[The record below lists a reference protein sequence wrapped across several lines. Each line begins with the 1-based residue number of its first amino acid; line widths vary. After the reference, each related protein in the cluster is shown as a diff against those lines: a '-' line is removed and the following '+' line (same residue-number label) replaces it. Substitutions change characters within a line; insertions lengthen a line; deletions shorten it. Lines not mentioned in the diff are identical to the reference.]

1 MTPDIT
7 QFFEGKEIRAIEHK
21 QELWV
26 PVADISKAW
35 GMDRT
40 TPSKI
45 ILRNQEVFKDLVMS
59 HNGGDVMSHD
69 EEMFLNERGLY
80 LLMGKISVGRLKNPQ
95 AKEAIIRFQ
104 RWFPQLL
111 QQFRK
116 GMANLQTLAESERD
130 RYIKEQLDTS
140 DLLIARLGL
149 NKDVAHKYAF
159 EFIKSKYP
167 DLHPYGALIPAGVDE
182 TTIPQLP
189 AAQSSYDLQSHEI
202 PSDPDFDAM
211 YSLRKLAESCKV
223 SENQARN
230 ILEDAK
236 IIYHSP
242 AGIWVVQDA
251 KYGKMFDMAVCLPG
265 TTKRKQFARY
275 TPAAR
280 DLVLDKLKEEQVTL
294 GEGKA

>member
-95 AKEAIIRFQ
+95 AKEAILRFQ
-104 RWFPQLL
+104 RWFPQLI

-116 GMANLQTLAESERD
+116 GMKDSTTLIESERD
-130 RYIKEQLDTS
+130 KFIREQMDTS
-140 DLLIARLGL
+140 DLLITRLNL
-149 NKDVAHKYAF
+149 NKDIAHKYAF
-159 EFIKSKYP
+159 EFIKQKYP
-167 DLHPYGALIPAGVDE
+167 DLHPYGALIPKGVDE

-202 PSDPDFDAM
+202 PPDPNFDAM
-211 YSLRKLAESCKV
+211 YSLSKLAESCKI

-230 ILEDAK
+230 ILEDAG
-236 IIYHSP
+236 IIYRSP
-242 AGIWVVQDA
+242 AGIWVVQDER
-251 KYGKMFDMAVCLPG
+251 YGKMFDMAICLPG

-275 TPAAR
+275 TTAAR
-280 DLVLDKLKEEQVTL
+280 DLVMEKLSEKQATL
-294 GEGKA
+294 EAAQ